1 MLERLLDIEVTG
13 DETVI
18 EEIELICH
26 TTDFR
31 RTPLVHQM
39 DEGLFRSVGS
49 WRPNNERRAM

>member
-18 EEIELICH
+18 EEIELICR

-31 RTPLVHQM
+31 RTPLAHQM